1 MRNQLIKFSNQLILR
16 RNINIIVC
24 FKLGA
29 LNSNKL
35 IDPQNKR
42 NQTNK
47 KLLIYV
53 RDSTKIDI
61 IVNGKILISLLFR
74 ISKL

>member
-61 IVNGKILISLLFR
+61 IVNGKILISLLF
-74 ISKL
+74 